1 MSVRNKGGVNVGE
14 GSDHDCMLPKTCA
27 KFNKDYMQS
36 LSKLQVPVEF
46 AKIKVQQYAVY
57 MNVHVMLLASLWGN
71 PISTFN

>member
-27 KFNKDYMQS
+27 KFDNLRLYKVY
-36 LSKLQVPVEF
+36 LNFRYLPVKF

-57 MNVHVMLLASLWGN
+57 MILLASLWGN